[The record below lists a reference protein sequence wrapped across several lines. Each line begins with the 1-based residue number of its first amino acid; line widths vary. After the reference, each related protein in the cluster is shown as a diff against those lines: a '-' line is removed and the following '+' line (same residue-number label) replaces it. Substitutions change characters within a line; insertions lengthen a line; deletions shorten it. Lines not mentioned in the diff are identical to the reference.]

1 MMEENPREETPPP
14 AQHILEAVDVVRS
27 FLRRLR
33 EERPQLIE
41 GEKIEWIR

>member
-1 MMEENPREETPPP
+1 MEENTREETPPAP
-14 AQHILEAVDVVRS
+14 HILEAVDVVRS

>member
-1 MMEENPREETPPP
+1 MEENTREETPPP
-14 AQHILEAVDVVRS
+14 APHILEAVDVVRS

-33 EERPQLIE
+33 EERPRLIE